1 MADETRGGEEQRYDW
16 EGEPDLT
23 DLSEDDLR
31 LRLKSLSDE
40 ERDVSYRRRV
50 IQGRIDLIRAELVR
64 RGGATL
70 SPEEL
75 AASRLGGVPNLLQPP
90 SAGLGA
96 KGSEGGG
103 GVSGE
108 LGRGPGGGGV

>member
-75 AASRLGGVPNLLQPP
+75 ARVLLGGGTHYMQPP
-90 SAGLGA
+90 DAGLQEE
-96 KGSEGGG
+96 GSEGR
-103 GVSGE
+103 SG
-108 LGRGPGGGGV
+108 

>member
-23 DLSEDDLR
+23 DLSEDELR
-31 LRLKSLSDE
+31 LRLKALSDE

-75 AASRLGGVPNLLQPP
+75 ARVLLGG
-90 SAGLGA
+90 AT
-96 KGSEGGG
+96 
-103 GVSGE
+103 
-108 LGRGPGGGGV
+108 PGGYPPEADRPEEGSGGMGG

>member
-75 AASRLGGVPNLLQPP
+75 ARVLLGGGTQDMHPP
-90 SAGLGA
+90 DAGFQEE
-96 KGSEGGG
+96 GSEGR
-103 GVSGE
+103 SG
-108 LGRGPGGGGV
+108 